1 MGGQNQYDV
10 DDAVELIL
18 RVGKGTNKH
27 LKGEKCPSKCQFSRV
42 NLVVNLRLGFLFLVS
57 LTAM

>member
-27 LKGEKCPSKCQFSRV
+27 LKGKSAPPSI
-42 NLVVNLRLGFLFLVS
+42 NLVGLI
-57 LTAM
+57 